1 MRRISGA
8 VKKEWI
14 LGAGE
19 NADVVEI
26 IASVRDG
33 RAGINLHSV
42 PDN

>member
-1 MRRISGA
+1 MKGVDFGRGR
-8 VKKEWI
+8 
-14 LGAGE
+14 

-33 RAGINLHSV
+33 RVGINLHSV